1 MTWACLCALSCA
13 TLFATRWTIAHMPGF
28 SVHGISQARIL
39 IRLPFEVGCHALLQ
53 GIFRTQGSSQC
64 LLGLL
69 HWQAGSLPV
78 VPLGKPNLSIEAWV
92 YTRRDLTFV
101 SSNKIQV
108 NSLVVQKVK
117 NLPAVRKT
125 WVWSLDREDLLEKGM
140 ATRSGILACS
150 IPWTEEPGRLQFM
163 GLQRIGTWLSDKYIQ
178 IILFT

>member
-1 MTWACLCALSCA
+1 MTWACVCALSRA
-13 TLFATRWTIAHMPGF
+13 PLFATRWAIAHMPGF
-28 SVHGISQARIL
+28 SVREISQARIL
-39 IRLPFEVGCHALLQ
+39 TRLPFEVGCHALLQ
-53 GIFRTQGSSQC
+53 GIFQTQGSNQC

-69 HWQAGSLPV
+69 HWQAGSLPL
-78 VPLGKPNLSIEAWV
+78 VPAGKPNLSIEACV
-92 YTRRDLTFV
+92 YTRRDLTFL

-117 NLPAVRKT
+117 NLPAVRRT

-140 ATRSGILACS
+140 ATHSGILAWS

-163 GLQRIGTWLSDKYIQ
+163 GLQRIGTQLSDKYIQ